1 MNSMTGYGLGI
12 SSDDKLKVK
21 IEIKSVNNRYC
32 DINVRLPR
40 TLIFIEEKIKKEIKS
55 RVHRGKIDVFL
66 NLDYLNISEFD
77 VSINK
82 VLAKQYYDAL
92 SDLKDEFKIED
103 KIGLRDIYSMQ
114 GVMTN
119 ISSDL
124 DEDLYSEL
132 IFAALNEALD
142 NFIKMRNVEGENIK
156 ESFEEILANIRIY
169 ADKIKE
175 LAPKALEENQEKL
188 KETISNNVDEKYLD
202 LPRLTTELAIM
213 ADKLSIDE
221 EITRVF
227 SHLSQFNDIIKGKG
241 AIGRKLDFL
250 VQELNREINTIA
262 SKTNNIDILQIA
274 VEAKSDIEKLRE
286 QIQNIE

>member
-55 RVHRGKIDVFL
+55 KVHRGKIDVFL

>member
-124 DEDLYSEL
+124 DEDLYSKL

>member
-12 SSDDKLKVK
+12 SSDDKLKIK

-55 RVHRGKIDVFL
+55 RVDRGKIDVFL

-124 DEDLYSEL
+124 DEDLYSKL

-142 NFIKMRNVEGENIK
+142 NFIKMRNIEGENIK
-156 ESFEEILANIRIY
+156 KSFEEILANIKIY
-169 ADKIKE
+169 AEKIKD

-188 KETISNNVDEKYLD
+188 KETISKNVDEKYLD

>member
-55 RVHRGKIDVFL
+55 RIHRGKIDVFL

-103 KIGLRDIYSMQ
+103 KIVLRDIYSMQ

-124 DEDLYSEL
+124 DEDLYSKL

-175 LAPKALEENQEKL
+175 LAPKALEENQKKL

>member
-103 KIGLRDIYSMQ
+103 KIGLRDIYAMQ

-124 DEDLYSEL
+124 DEDLYSKL

>member
-92 SDLKDEFKIED
+92 SDLKNEFEIED

-124 DEDLYSEL
+124 DEDLYSKL

>member
-12 SSDDKLKVK
+12 SSDDKLKIK

-55 RVHRGKIDVFL
+55 RVDRGKIDVFL

-124 DEDLYSEL
+124 DEDLYSKL

-142 NFIKMRNVEGENIK
+142 NFIKMRNIEGENIK
-156 ESFEEILANIRIY
+156 KSFEEILANIKIY
-169 ADKIKE
+169 AEKISD

-188 KETISNNVDEKYLD
+188 KETISKNVDEKYLD

>member
-12 SSDDKLKVK
+12 SSDAKLKVK

-55 RVHRGKIDVFL
+55 RIHRGKIDVFL

-103 KIGLRDIYSMQ
+103 KIGLRDIYAMQ

-124 DEDLYSEL
+124 DEDLYSKL

>member
-55 RVHRGKIDVFL
+55 RIHRGKIDVFL

-103 KIGLRDIYSMQ
+103 KIGLRDIYAMQ

-124 DEDLYSEL
+124 DEDLYSKL

>member
-1 MNSMTGYGLGI
+1 MNSMTSYGLGI

-55 RVHRGKIDVFL
+55 KVHRGKIDVFL

>member
-119 ISSDL
+119 VSSDL

-156 ESFEEILANIRIY
+156 ESFEEILANIKIY

-188 KETISNNVDEKYLD
+188 KETISKNVDEKYLD

>member
-92 SDLKDEFKIED
+92 SDLKNEFEIED

-124 DEDLYSEL
+124 DEDLYSKL
-132 IFAALNEALD
+132 LFAALNEALD
-142 NFIKMRNVEGENIK
+142 NFITMRNVEGENIK

>member
-55 RVHRGKIDVFL
+55 KVHRGKIDVFL

-124 DEDLYSEL
+124 DEDLYSKL

>member
-92 SDLKDEFKIED
+92 SDLKDEFEIED
-103 KIGLRDIYSMQ
+103 KIGLRDIYAMQ

-124 DEDLYSEL
+124 DEDLYSKL

>member
-124 DEDLYSEL
+124 DEDLYSKL

-156 ESFEEILANIRIY
+156 ESFEEILANIKIY
-169 ADKIKE
+169 ADKIKD

>member
-12 SSDDKLKVK
+12 SSDDKLKIK

-55 RVHRGKIDVFL
+55 RVDRGKIDVFL

-124 DEDLYSEL
+124 DEDLYSKL

-142 NFIKMRNVEGENIK
+142 NFIKMRNIEGENIK
-156 ESFEEILANIRIY
+156 KSFEEILANIKIY
-169 ADKIKE
+169 ADKIKD

-188 KETISNNVDEKYLD
+188 KETISKNVDEKYLD